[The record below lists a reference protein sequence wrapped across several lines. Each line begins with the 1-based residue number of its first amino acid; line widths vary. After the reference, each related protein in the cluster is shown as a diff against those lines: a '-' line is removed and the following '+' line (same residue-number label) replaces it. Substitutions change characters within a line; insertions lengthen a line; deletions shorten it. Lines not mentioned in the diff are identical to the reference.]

1 MKKNCN
7 EVPEMASLQSESGRK
22 SKSSKILLTTVLL
35 ESAEEEEW
43 PKKYFID
50 QIFTKECARR
60 ERRLRYLL
68 IP

>member
-7 EVPEMASLQSESGRK
+7 EVPGMASLQSESGRK
-22 SKSSKILLTTVLL
+22 SKSSKFLLTTVLL

-50 QIFTKECARR
+50 HFFTKECAGR
-60 ERRLRYLL
+60 EGRLRNLL